1 MTQTLAQRLQNLGVP
16 QDMGQEVERQINA
29 GTGNAFL
36 LQCVGFVGEDAV
48 NLANGITA
56 GTINPVALSGGSVV
70 PDVAVEIAKAI
81 NVAPRNTVA
90 PVLSGTPTVGQA
102 LTVTNGTWVSKVGAP
117 SYARVWYRDN
127 DVILGQ
133 TVATYTLVSGDVGAN
148 ISVRVTATNVHGS
161 SVATSNSLG
170 PVVEA

>member
-16 QDMGQEVERQINA
+16 QDMGLEVERQINA

-48 NLANGITA
+48 NLAMGITA
-56 GTINPVALSGGSVV
+56 GTINPVALAEGSVV
-70 PDVAVEIAKAI
+70 PDVAVEISKAI

-90 PVLSGTPTVGQA
+90 PALSGTPTVGQV
-102 LTVTNGTWVSKVGAP
+102 LTVTNGTWVSNVGTP
-117 SYARVWYRDN
+117 SYARAWYRDN
-127 DVILGQ
+127 TVISGQ
-133 TVATYTLVSGDVGAN
+133 TGTTYTLVSDDVGAN

-161 SVATSNSLG
+161 STATSNSLG
-170 PVVEA
+170 PVVAA